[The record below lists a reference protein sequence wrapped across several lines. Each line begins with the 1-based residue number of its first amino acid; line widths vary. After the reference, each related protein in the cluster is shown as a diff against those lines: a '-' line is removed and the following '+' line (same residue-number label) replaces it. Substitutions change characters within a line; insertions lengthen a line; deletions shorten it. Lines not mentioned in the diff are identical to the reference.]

1 MSLASVSA
9 QLIAA
14 LRHALTAEGLEPPDI
29 ALQRPAR
36 AENGDLSTN
45 VAFVMARQARRPPV
59 ELANAIAGH
68 VAERRGEI
76 AHLARVEAVAPGF
89 VNFYLAPTWLDD
101 VLREVVT
108 AGEADY
114 ARHHVGQGTRV
125 DIEFVSANPT
135 GPLHAGAGRW
145 AVYGDSLARVME
157 RCGYE
162 VEREYYLNDQGTQMR
177 LFGESL
183 AARRAGAEPPEGG
196 YQGEYVAR
204 WAADM
209 PEDAEPVEWG
219 YRRAVA
225 DAREVLESLDI
236 HFDTWFSERELYRK
250 GAVDETLGLLVR
262 SGSTYEHEG
271 ATWLR
276 TTPFGED
283 KDRVIVRSTGEPT
296 YVLADIAY
304 HRDKLERGFDR
315 LIDVLGADH
324 HGYVARLRAGLAALG
339 YETER
344 LEVILGQLVV
354 LLREGQPVRL
364 SKRAGDLVELRDVV
378 DETGKDATR
387 LTFLLQALDSA
398 QTVDLA
404 VMKAM
409 TMENPVYYVQYA
421 HARIRSIERHAS
433 ELGIERPPLDGV
445 DLTLLRDESEL
456 GILET
461 LARLPDV
468 TLNACQARVPHAVV
482 TWAREFADHF
492 HAFYTRCRV
501 TGEDVPPELTAARLW
516 LIEAARVGLAVA
528 FDLVGVTKVE
538 RMEPVLTHG

>member
-59 ELANAIAGH
+59 ELAKAIAGH
-68 VAERRGEI
+68 VVERRSEI

-387 LTFLLQALDSA
+387 LTFLLQAL
-398 QTVDLA
+398 
-404 VMKAM
+404 
-409 TMENPVYYVQYA
+409 
-421 HARIRSIERHAS
+421 
-433 ELGIERPPLDGV
+433 
-445 DLTLLRDESEL
+445 
-456 GILET
+456 
-461 LARLPDV
+461 
-468 TLNACQARVPHAVV
+468 
-482 TWAREFADHF
+482 
-492 HAFYTRCRV
+492 
-501 TGEDVPPELTAARLW
+501 
-516 LIEAARVGLAVA
+516 
-528 FDLVGVTKVE
+528 
-538 RMEPVLTHG
+538 